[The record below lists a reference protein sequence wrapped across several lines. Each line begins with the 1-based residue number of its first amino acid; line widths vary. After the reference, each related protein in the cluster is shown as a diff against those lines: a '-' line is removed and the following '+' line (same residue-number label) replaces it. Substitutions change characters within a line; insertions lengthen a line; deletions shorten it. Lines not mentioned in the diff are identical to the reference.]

1 MRVLICGAGIAGL
14 TLAYWLHRYGC
25 EPVVIEQ
32 AEDVRHDGYGLD
44 FYGTGYDVAERMN
57 LVERLRAEQI
67 HVDAISYV
75 NSAGKTV
82 ASIDRALM
90 YKIMYGRYMGLL
102 RQKLEAVL
110 YEAIANDVEVQF
122 GRVLVDVQQD
132 GEAVS
137 VTFNDG
143 TTETGDLLVGAD
155 GIHSTTRERV
165 FGPEEQFGR
174 YMGYYFASYALP
186 DHYGIGLAWKNY
198 TEPGR
203 MAAAYAGD
211 TEGEIITFFMYAAAN
226 EGHIARQQRLPR
238 LRRAL
243 AGMGW
248 MVGQMLDDVPDP
260 NAIFMDTVTQIKM
273 PEWSHGRVALVGD
286 ACDCPTLLSG
296 QGASLAMGGAYML
309 AKALHETADYQT
321 AFRRYEMQLRP
332 HVEERQKNA
341 RDLAKFFVPRSN
353 MEMKAQQIFMKLIL
367 REAFVGLLR
376 QQFGAKSL
384 PLGTVADVSC

>member
-14 TLAYWLHRYGC
+14 TLAYWLHRYGF

-32 AEDVRHDGYGLD
+32 VESIRHDGYGLD
-44 FYGTGYDVAERMN
+44 FYGTGYDVAERME
-57 LVERLRAEQI
+57 LIERLRAEQLR
-67 HVDAISYV
+67 VDAITYV
-75 NSAGKTV
+75 DRMGKPV
-82 ASIDRALM
+82 ASIDRFLM
-90 YKIMYGRYMGLL
+90 YKIMRGRYMGLL

-110 YEAIANDVEVQF
+110 YEVIASDVEVRF
-122 GRVLVDVQQD
+122 GRMLVDVCQD
-132 GEAVS
+132 QEAVS

-143 TTETGDLLVGAD
+143 TTQTGDLLIGAD
-155 GIHSTTRERV
+155 GIHSTIRERV

-174 YMGYYFASYALP
+174 YLGYYFASYALP
-186 DHYGIGLAWKNY
+186 DRYGIGLAWKNY

-203 MAAAYAGD
+203 LAAVYAGD
-211 TEGEIITFFMYAAAN
+211 TEGEVITFFMYAAAN
-226 EGHIARQQRLPR
+226 EGYIARPQRLPR
-238 LRRAL
+238 LRRAF

-248 MVGQMLDDVPDP
+248 LAGQLLDDVPDP
-260 NAIFMDTVTQIKM
+260 NAIFMDTVTQIRM
-273 PEWSHGRVALVGD
+273 PEWYKGRVALVGD

-321 AFRRYEMQLRP
+321 AFHRYAMQVRP

-341 RDLAKFFVPRSN
+341 RDLAKFFVPRSK
-353 MEMKAQQIFMKLIL
+353 METKAQQIFMKLVL

-384 PLGTVADVSC
+384 PLETVMDMSS